1 MLRPWCSFGLHNLT
15 HDPTHETVTPL
26 EPGRRYRV
34 TVALNDIAHRFAA
47 GNRVRVSV
55 GTGLVAGGVA
65 LAPPGDADPPS
76 GGAAAC
82 VLPSRAPRPEDAS
95 LRALPPP
102 EHTAVQPVTV
112 LRPAVPTVARLEEDL
127 DLGTVSLV
135 HEEDGGKV
143 RFADGWEFGVR
154 FVRRFSVHPDDPA
167 GSRLELSAVKEY
179 GRQGGVQARIEAW
192 QLMTSTATDYRLQAS
207 IAVSDGG
214 RPMLARSW
222 DETIPRD
229 GT

>member
-1 MLRPWCSFGLHNLT
+1 MWPVVWPSPRPVTLTLHLAGCSL
-15 HDPTHETVTPL
+15 
-26 EPGRRYRV
+26 
-34 TVALNDIAHRFAA
+34 
-47 GNRVRVSV
+47 
-55 GTGLVAGGVA
+55 
-65 LAPPGDADPPS
+65 
-76 GGAAAC
+76 
-82 VLPSRAPRPEDAS
+82 VLPSRASRPEDAS

-102 EHTAVQPVTV
+102 EHAAVQPVTV
-112 LRPAVPTVARLEEDL
+112 LRPPVPTVARLEEDL